1 MALGDDRRESGRRME
16 AARRQLGIDNE
27 NARRMLGRQMEA
39 ARRGETVVEDIARL
53 TPPPAPRRTLTSVPA
68 VGGIGAQRGRAD
80 YNPPRSLGGGG
91 GIASP
96 LIEQPNTRTYHDPVV
111 IPSTDG
117 MAWIKWVGV
126 KKVTMLD
133 AAGATVEMEY
143 LNVSP

>member
-16 AARRQLGIDNE
+16 QARRQLGIDNAA
-27 NARRMLGRQMEA
+27 ARRMLGRQMEA
-39 ARRGETVVEDIARL
+39 ASRGETVVEDIARL
-53 TPPPAPRRTLTSVPA
+53 TPPQAPRRTLTSVPA

-80 YNPPRSLGGGG
+80 YNPPRSMGGSG

-96 LIEQPNTRTYHDPVV
+96 LVEQADTRTYHDPVV

-117 MAWIKWVGV
+117 MAWILWRGV

-133 AAGATVEMEY
+133 ANGATVEMEY
-143 LNVSP
+143 LNVTP

>member
-1 MALGDDRRESGRRME
+1 MALGDERRESGRRME

-53 TPPPAPRRTLTSVPA
+53 TPPAAPRRTLTSVPA

-96 LIEQPNTRTYHDPVV
+96 LIEQPDTRTFYDPIV

-117 MAWIKWVGV
+117 MAWIKWRGV
-126 KKVTMLD
+126 KKITMLD
-133 AAGATVEMEY
+133 ALGATVEMEY
-143 LNVSP
+143 LNVTP